1 MLEVDRVP
9 LTDLKHMDLDPGL
22 DLDEITFVVI
32 TDCGDRI
39 VGQRKSL
46 EHTRFQFNL
55 ALALRDD
62 ALAVAQ

>member
-32 TDCGDRI
+32 TDCGGRI
-39 VGQRKSL
+39 IG
-46 EHTRFQFNL
+46 
-55 ALALRDD
+55 
-62 ALAVAQ
+62 